1 MKKLSPGKVPS
12 LPEMEHLLKELRKGK
27 RSGGT
32 ISRKT
37 GGGIGATKKDVKAS
51 ARRRKRTPA
60 MGVTSKDVKRIRMP
74 RKKSPAMGVTP
85 KDVKRMK
92 GRRSAQKIADVEKG
106 VTKDVKRGEK
116 YSRIAKTISETGGL
130 RGKIARGAL
139 ALQGVMGDTTYKE
152 AIKRGKAQGAKARKE
167 ARTAT
172 DRTGKEHMDP
182 YGIIRK
188 SITGKNRK
196 GGTVSRRSGGKIM
209 QGYKAGGKV

>member
-1 MKKLSPGKVPS
+1 MAK
-12 LPEMEHLLKELRKGK
+12 
-27 RSGGT
+27 
-32 ISRKT
+32 
-37 GGGIGATKKDVKAS
+37 GIGVTKKDVKAA

-60 MGVTSKDVKRIRMP
+60 MGVTPKDVKRMRKP
-74 RKKSPAMGVTP
+74 QKKSPPLGVTP

-92 GRRSAQKIADVEKG
+92 RRRAAEKMADVEKG
-106 VTKDVKRGEK
+106 VTEDVKRGEK

-152 AIKRGKAQGAKARKE
+152 AIERGKAQGAKARKE

>member
-1 MKKLSPGKVPS
+1 MANKKKGTT
-12 LPEMEHLLKELRKGK
+12 RKHYV
-27 RSGGT
+27 GT
-32 ISRKT
+32 DPHKWEGISSSYEAIYRDSSKKKP
-37 GGGIGATKKDVKAS
+37 TKKAVKQV
-51 ARRRKRTPA
+51 RK
-60 MGVTSKDVKRIRMP
+60 P
-74 RKKSPAMGVTP
+74 RKKSPPLGVTP
-85 KDVKRMK
+85 KDVKRTK
-92 GRRSAQKIADVEKG
+92 VRRSAQKMADVEKG
-106 VTKDVKRGEK
+106 VTKDVKRGKK
-116 YSRIAKTISETGGL
+116 YSDIAKTISETGGL

-139 ALQGVMGDTTYKE
+139 SLQGVIGDTTYKE

-172 DRTGKEHMDP
+172 DRSGKEHMDP